1 VAESDW
7 TESCEQDGNWIA
19 QLPFMRTAIAHAIAI
34 PVAAMPSATDT
45 HYETENRMVWNDE
58 KRLNEEHSF
67 VYEVSWVPELG
78 EWRWFLRAHRKP

>member
-1 VAESDW
+1 M
-7 TESCEQDGNWIA
+7 G
-19 QLPFMRTAIAHAIAI
+19 TAPAHAIAI
-34 PVAAMPSATDT
+34 PAAAMPWATDT